1 MAHDIFISYSR
12 EDLPLIEPL
21 VKDIEQKSG
30 LKCWIDWNGI
40 ESGSQFE
47 EVIVKAIDSVDVV
60 LFFISE
66 NSINSP
72 YAKMEVNYA
81 YNMRKKV
88 VPIVLD
94 GGNLRG
100 WFLFKFGAVDYIDIA
115 QPRQYEKLIQNL
127 KMWCAD
133 ENSQSNSAQQSK
145 PAPVQ
150 PSRKSPL
157 TTRTKK
163 LTAIVLSAI
172 CVVAAVVGLTI
183 SITSRNSKGNITNTL
198 VNNKIVYKSF
208 NKKIITPY
216 NIEAFDANIVSNT
229 YEGEEGIIVFDKDI
243 TTIGKDAFYDCAD
256 LITVTLPNG
265 VTSIGDYAFCGCECL
280 GKVTIPDNV
289 SLIGEH
295 AFFRCKL
302 LSRVSIPA
310 GVTSIGDYAFAYCE
324 CLLDIAIPESVSS
337 IGESAFCSCTSLR
350 RVTIPESVSSMGRSV
365 FIRCDNLE
373 GFYGK
378 YASSDN
384 SCLVVNGTLNSFAPA
399 GLTHYTIPNNIT
411 SIGRYTFFTFENL
424 TFVTIPNGVT
434 AIEEMAFNSC
444 KGLTSITIPESVTS
458 IEKWAFRSCEKL
470 TKIYC
475 KAKTPPVGNSD
486 MFSDNAP
493 NRVIY
498 VPRNSVK
505 EYKMARFWSD
515 YASSIVGYDF

>member
-1 MAHDIFISYSR
+1 MVHDIFISYSR

-133 ENSQSNSAQQSK
+133 EDSQSNSAQQSK

-150 PSRKSPL
+150 PSRETL
-157 TTRTKK
+157 FTNRTKK

-172 CVVAAVVGLTI
+172 CVVAAIVGLTI
-183 SITSRNSKGNITNTL
+183 SITSRNTKEDVANAIIYTT
-198 VNNKIVYKSF
+198 VHKKIV
-208 NKKIITPY
+208 TPY
-216 NIEAFDANIVSNT
+216 NVVPFNANIVSNR
-229 YEGEEGIIVFDKDI
+229 YENEEGILVFDKEI
-243 TTIGKDAFYDCAD
+243 TIIGREAFLCRSD
-256 LITVTLPNG
+256 LLTVIIPNG
-265 VTSIGDYAFCGCECL
+265 VISIGEAAFAGCE
-280 GKVTIPDNV
+280 
-289 SLIGEH
+289 SLRSVI
-295 AFFRCKL
+295 
-302 LSRVSIPA
+302 
-310 GVTSIGDYAFAYCE
+310 
-324 CLLDIAIPESVSS
+324 IPESVRS
-337 IGESAFCSCTSLR
+337 IGVGAFCDCKNLTSITIPEGVKTIGDSAFNGCENLTSI
-350 RVTIPESVSSMGRSV
+350 TIPESVSLIGKEV
-365 FIRCDNLE
+365 FARCDRLQA
-373 GFYGK
+373 FYGK

-384 SCLVVNGTLNSFAPA
+384 SCLVVDGALNSFAPA
-399 GLTHYTIPNNIT
+399 GLTHYTIPDDVT
-411 SIGRYTFFTFENL
+411 SIGDYAFYDCENL
-424 TFVTIPNGVT
+424 VSVTISEGVT
-434 AIEEMAFNSC
+434 SIGAGAFCYCENLASV
-444 KGLTSITIPESVTS
+444 TIPESVSS
-458 IEKWAFRSCEKL
+458 IGDNAFSCANL

-475 KAKTPPVGNSD
+475 KAKTPPVGSSD
-486 MFSDNAP
+486 MFSGNAP
-493 NRVIY
+493 NKVIY
-498 VPRNSVK
+498 VPRNSVR

-515 YASSIVGYDF
+515 YELSIVGYDFQ

>member
-133 ENSQSNSAQQSK
+133 ENSQSDSAQQSK
-145 PAPVQ
+145 PMPVQ

-183 SITSRNSKGNITNTL
+183 SITSRNTKEDVANAIIYTT
-198 VNNKIVYKSF
+198 VHKKIV
-208 NKKIITPY
+208 TPY
-216 NIEAFDANIVSNT
+216 NAVPFNANIVSNR
-229 YEGEEGIIVFDKDI
+229 YENEEGILVFDKDI
-243 TTIGKDAFYDCAD
+243 TIIGKDAFLCRSD
-256 LITVTLPNG
+256 LLTVIIPNG
-265 VTSIGDYAFCGCECL
+265 VISIGEVAFAGCE
-280 GKVTIPDNV
+280 
-289 SLIGEH
+289 SLRSVI
-295 AFFRCKL
+295 
-302 LSRVSIPA
+302 
-310 GVTSIGDYAFAYCE
+310 
-324 CLLDIAIPESVSS
+324 IPESVRS
-337 IGESAFCSCTSLR
+337 IGVGAFGECKNLTSITIPEGVKTIGDSAFNGCENLTSI
-350 RVTIPESVSSMGRSV
+350 TIPESVSLIGKEV
-365 FIRCDNLE
+365 FVRCDRLQA
-373 GFYGK
+373 FYGK

-384 SCLVVNGTLNSFAPA
+384 SCLVVDGAINSFAPA
-399 GLTHYTIPNNIT
+399 GLTHYTTPDDVT
-411 SIGRYTFFTFENL
+411 SIGDYAFYDCENL
-424 TFVTIPNGVT
+424 VSVTISEGVT
-434 AIEEMAFNSC
+434 SIGARAFFYCENLASV
-444 KGLTSITIPESVTS
+444 TIPESVSS
-458 IEKWAFRSCEKL
+458 IGDNAFSCANL

-475 KAKTPPVGNSD
+475 KAKTPPVGSSD

-505 EYKMARFWSD
+505 EYKLARFWSD